1 MIILLL
7 LAFRFQFLTLFTHIL
22 IEEEWS
28 VQSEGDQM
36 SLAGEDRLNDLDGLQ
51 ESSWG
56 VHTMTLEV
64 ASAAA
69 AINEPLQKANAQSEL
84 QLRYLLQLFTE
95 ADCLD
100 WALILAVTLR
110 DAMAVLR
117 LVSMMRSALNSCQ
130 PSNQAA
136 TIEVVTRLR
145 DALLALSH
153 WAETDCQGY
162 RPFMN
167 VIYGQVGILTKLI
180 LPQSNGP
187 LTLPAEPSVVL
198 ESGAAT
204 QGTGTK
210 SRHTSVTLLT
220 PLGRV
225 PEEDMDIPVFKTNG
239 KLDLPPEGA
248 LLQLSHQLEQSTK
261 KEQQVNQHQG
271 EPVPAQQGSSC
282 VIS

>member
-1 MIILLL
+1 
-7 LAFRFQFLTLFTHIL
+7 
-22 IEEEWS
+22 
-28 VQSEGDQM
+28 M

-136 TIEVVTRLR
+136 TIEVVTRVR

-248 LLQLSHQLEQSTK
+248 LFQLSHQLEQSTK